1 MSSRR
6 RKIVLIFFYTNCP
19 MWDERIWKLRI
30 GRMDDLS
37 ADQRF
42 VDIHKQTA
50 LSACPLPPQDSFG
63 SIPREKEPI
72 FRV

>member
-1 MSSRR
+1 
-6 RKIVLIFFYTNCP
+6 

-37 ADQRF
+37 ADKCF
-42 VDIHKQTA
+42 VDIHKQIA
-50 LSACPLPPQDSFG
+50 LSAWAPQPQDSFD